1 MQIPKD
7 QAPII
12 QVSAG
17 QDTSDLQLAD
27 LVTSSTKDGLNKPS
41 VLSLA
46 IKEKSALY
54 AAYMPYIK
62 SGGLFIPTNK
72 SFKINE
78 EVFMLLSLID
88 DPIKLKVVGKV
99 IWLTPTSSANRPQGI
114 GVQFSE
120 KDGGLEVRNKI
131 ESLLGGTL
139 KSNRTT
145 HTM

>member
-1 MQIPKD
+1 LSTQTTVNPVTD
-7 QAPII
+7 QS
-12 QVSAG
+12 V
-17 QDTSDLQLAD
+17 
-27 LVTSSTKDGLNKPS
+27 NKPG

-62 SGGLFIPTNK
+62 GGGLFIPTNK
-72 SFKINE
+72 NYKIGE
-78 EVFMLLSLID
+78 EVFMLLSLVD
-88 DPIKLKVVGKV
+88 DPVKLKVVGKV
-99 IWLTPTSSANRPQGI
+99 VWTTPTASANRPQGI

-131 ESLLGGTL
+131 ESILGGTL
-139 KSNRTT
+139 KSSRAT